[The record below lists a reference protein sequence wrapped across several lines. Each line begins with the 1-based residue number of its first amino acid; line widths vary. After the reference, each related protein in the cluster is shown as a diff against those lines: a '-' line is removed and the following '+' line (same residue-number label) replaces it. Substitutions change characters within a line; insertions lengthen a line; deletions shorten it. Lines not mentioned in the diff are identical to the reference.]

1 MRRYL
6 TEASDED
13 LKAFVLLIGA
23 SAILPNEITVVSRK
37 IAGVLVS
44 TCALKLDVSED
55 LVNYDMFR
63 SSLRSAVDKKSF
75 NSI

>member
-6 TEASDED
+6 TDASDED

-37 IAGVLVS
+37 IAGVLVY

-55 LVNYDMFR
+55 LVNYDMSC
-63 SSLRSAVDKKSF
+63 SSLRSAVYEKSF